1 MLEEIVIETAIGLL
15 VMYMAYR
22 TGWKGEAGLLHRYHT
37 QNAMPEKLPAFARRM
52 GQGLMAVGAGC
63 TAMPYVNLLCG
74 AGLAQG
80 SGGCKR
86 DKHRAEAWRFLLFT
100 QCMRYRLRG
109 MHTLDRGRRCDACCD
124 LQPKI
129 GKK

>member
-1 MLEEIVIETAIGLL
+1 MWRGCPHDGRRGV
-15 VMYMAYR
+15 
-22 TGWKGEAGLLHRYHT
+22 LHRRAIPLQWQRVRHKKT
-37 QNAMPEKLPAFARRM
+37 KISFMAWQRAAPEGAAFFARFAARPEGLAKAFA
-52 GQGLMAVGAGC
+52 
-63 TAMPYVNLLCG
+63 LC

>member
-37 QNAMPEKLPAFARRM
+37 QNATPEK
-52 GQGLMAVGAGC
+52 GLMAVGAGC

-74 AGLAQG
+74 ADIGYVAGL
-80 SGGCKR
+80 SS
-86 DKHRAEAWRFLLFT
+86 
-100 QCMRYRLRG
+100 
-109 MHTLDRGRRCDACCD
+109 
-124 LQPKI
+124 
-129 GKK
+129 